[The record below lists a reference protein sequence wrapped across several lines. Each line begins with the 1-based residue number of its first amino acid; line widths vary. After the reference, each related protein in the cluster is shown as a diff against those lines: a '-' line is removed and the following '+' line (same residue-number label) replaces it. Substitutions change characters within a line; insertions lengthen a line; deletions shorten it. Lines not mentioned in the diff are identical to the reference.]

1 MAEVDRLGSLVQR
14 LSRSHSLM
22 NSAINRTTRYHERRE
37 HATVDCDSR
46 RSMTAS
52 DLPKSPRR
60 SLDDNILRRPWLPI
74 EQQDSRVT
82 ARPARITV
90 SAANMQLDPQGQPSE
105 SIPQYV
111 QNGNNSWVATQ
122 SGENCTPWGSSEPV
136 PRESV
141 LRSWPGSDGSQ
152 LGVTT
157 AQHSVGRCKTEN
169 IHTTRPENQACR
181 REAPAMG
188 SVDPMDMDMDCVLQE
203 LSGFLDENPQTEC
216 VSAPRQSMP
225 YVSSQL
231 RYAQMQAPRA
241 AQIQAPALGAN
252 TTSTNFSTA
261 QSAMHQRFV
270 PAAAAAIEV
279 RQRSANHTKL
289 KQAPQIRAFKE
300 EIIKTGKVAIK
311 PAQIAPRTVQP
322 ESKCD
327 GRASHSNPIEQPQ
340 QLVELSSARRR
351 NKSKKRSSEAQLQQ
365 RNDAEKKRIK
375 KQSDTIALI
384 QDELALHVDLR
395 HVNPHKVSRQELL
408 ELTLQ
413 QLIKSRLSSGNPWQF
428 STASPFMGN
437 EDLSSPSSPA
447 S

>member
-1 MAEVDRLGSLVQR
+1 MKSTLGL
-14 LSRSHSLM
+14 
-22 NSAINRTTRYHERRE
+22 
-37 HATVDCDSR
+37 
-46 RSMTAS
+46 
-52 DLPKSPRR
+52 
-60 SLDDNILRRPWLPI
+60 
-74 EQQDSRVT
+74 T

-90 SAANMQLDPQGQPSE
+90 SAANMQHDPQGPTSE
-105 SIPQYV
+105 SIQQYV

-122 SGENCTPWGSSEPV
+122 SSENCTPWGSSEPA

-141 LRSWPGSDGSQ
+141 LKSWPGSDGSQ

-157 AQHSVGRCKTEN
+157 AQHGVGRCKPEN
-169 IHTTRPENQACR
+169 IHTTTRPENQACR
-181 REAPAMG
+181 HEAPSMG

-216 VSAPRQSMP
+216 VSAPRRSMP

-231 RYAQMQAPRA
+231 RYAQM
-241 AQIQAPALGAN
+241 QAPALGAN

-261 QSAMHQRFV
+261 QSAVHQRFV

-279 RQRSANHTKL
+279 RHRAANLTKL

-311 PAQIAPRTVQP
+311 SAQIVPRTVQP

-327 GRASHSNPIEQPQ
+327 VRASHGNPIEQPQ
-340 QLVELSSARRR
+340 QLVELSSVRRR

-413 QLIKSRLSSGNPWQF
+413 QLIKNRVQAQHQRF
-428 STASPFMGN
+428 SMW
-437 EDLSSPSSPA
+437 
-447 S
+447 